1 MNNVH
6 RIADRAYLQKQ
17 EVTYDGAKYSPF
29 THAQVIE
36 LVDEYLDV
44 NRLSIVKES
53 YLHSS
58 SGQRAI
64 GRVALQTGNSNFT
77 YELSWK
83 NSLDGSM
90 RFGLCSGI
98 HTFICSN
105 GSVYGDLN
113 SFKMKHMGKSS
124 MLIEDNLKMCIDE
137 ILPAIELHQ
146 TRTDRLREITV
157 TKQTVAQ
164 LCGELYIS
172 DSIIKSTQLSI
183 LKKEIEHPSYNYDC
197 EGTALEFYEH
207 VTYAVKETDPL
218 NWHKTHIQV
227 SNFFNEKFKI

>member
-1 MNNVH
+1 MITKNV
-6 RIADRAYLQKQ
+6 
-17 EVTYDGAKYSPF
+17 
-29 THAQVIE
+29 
-36 LVDEYLDV
+36 
-44 NRLSIVKES
+44 
-53 YLHSS
+53 
-58 SGQRAI
+58 
-64 GRVALQTGNSNFT
+64 
-77 YELSWK
+77 
-83 NSLDGSM
+83 
-90 RFGLCSGI
+90 

-146 TRTDRLREITV
+146 TRNDRLREITV

>member
-1 MNNVH
+1 MNNVK

-29 THAQVIE
+29 THLQVID
-36 LVDEYLDV
+36 LIDEYLDV
-44 NRLSIVKES
+44 NKLSIVKES

-64 GRVALQTGNSNFT
+64 GRLALQTGNSNFT

-90 RFGLCSGI
+90 RFGICSGI

-124 MLIEDNLKMCIDE
+124 MMIEDNLKMCIDE
-137 ILPAIELHQ
+137 IIPAIELHQ
-146 TRTDRLREITV
+146 IKIDRLREISIDR
-157 TKQTVAQ
+157 QTVAQ
-164 LCGELYIS
+164 FCGELYIS
-172 DSIIKSTQLSI
+172 DSIIKANQLSI
-183 LKKEIEHPSYNYDC
+183 LKKEIEHSSYNYGC
-197 EGTALEFYEH
+197 PETALEFYQH
-207 VTYAVKETDPL
+207 VTFAIKETDPL